1 MFLFKKIVG
10 LFLLPIPLCILISFL
25 GLLLILLTKKQRAGK
40 IMVVVG
46 ISILTLT
53 SLDPISSTL
62 LAPLEHQYN
71 AYLSKTSMEDEII
84 ENQCPVKY
92 VVVLSGYGLI
102 EGVRIYRKN
111 PGSKLILSGGSASGS
126 YPAAKHMAEIV
137 QVIGID
143 EDDIMIES
151 ESRDTK
157 DQAHFIKLIVDND
170 PFILVTSAFHMPRSM
185 ALFKKLGMEPSPAPA
200 VYLTGK
206 KKGLNLS
213 SFFPSTSALRKSE
226 LAFHEYLG
234 ILWAKLR
241 GQI

>member
-10 LFLLPIPLCILISFL
+10 LFLLPIPLVILISFL

-46 ISILTLT
+46 ISILTLL
-53 SLDPISSTL
+53 SFDPISSAL
-62 LAPLEHQYN
+62 LAPLEHQYD
-71 AYLSKTSMEDEII
+71 AYLSKTSMEDEIN
-84 ENQCPVKY
+84 ENQYPVKY
-92 VVVLSGYGLI
+92 VVVLSGYCLI
-102 EGVRIYRKN
+102 KGIRIYWKN
-111 PGSKLILSGGSASGS
+111 PGSKLIISGGSPSGI
-126 YPAAKHMAEIV
+126 YPAVKRMAEIAKA
-137 QVIGID
+137 IGID

-170 PFILVTSAFHMPRSM
+170 PFILVTSAYHMPRSM

-200 VYLTGK
+200 GYLTGK
-206 KKGLNLS
+206 KINLD
-213 SFFPSTSALRKSE
+213 SFFPSANALWKSE

-241 GQI
+241 GHI

>member
-46 ISILTLT
+46 ISILTLL
-53 SLDPISSTL
+53 SFDPISSAL
-62 LAPLEHQYN
+62 LAPLEHQYD
-71 AYLSKTSMEDEII
+71 AYLSKKPMEDEIN
-84 ENQCPVKY
+84 ENQYPVKY
-92 VVVLSGYGLI
+92 VVVLSRGLI
-102 EGVRIYRKN
+102 EGIRIYRNN
-111 PGSKLILSGGSASGS
+111 PGSKLIISCGFESGP
-126 YPAAKHMAEIV
+126 YPAAKRMAEIIK
-137 QVIGID
+137 VIGID